1 MAQTTIGTSNGLNS
15 GLECTM
21 ISLPIGDML
30 SGTKGGGTSHSFPKM
45 WAKKE
50 SNQFGPSMLVSE
62 NTHLLH
68 KGKYHCMDDLQ
79 FDWFGFDQTCK
90 STFSNQLNQIQ

>member
-30 SGTKGGGTSHSFPKM
+30 SGTKGGGDFAFLPKDV
-45 WAKKE
+45 
-50 SNQFGPSMLVSE
+50 G
-62 NTHLLH
+62 
-68 KGKYHCMDDLQ
+68 
-79 FDWFGFDQTCK
+79 
-90 STFSNQLNQIQ
+90 